1 MRLLLATRNPGKAAE
16 IRALLL
22 GLPIEIIRADEI
34 EGLPEVDETAPTLE
48 GNARKKARELHEFSG
63 LPALADD
70 TGLEIE
76 ALNGRPGVY
85 SARYGGEPSSD
96 ANNRTRVLRELQTVG
111 NRKARFRT
119 VMAFAVGGTVRL
131 FEGICNGEIIEEE
144 RGDQGFGYDSI
155 FVPEGY
161 EQTFAEMSAE
171 EKNAISHRKK
181 ALAAFVEYLS
191 SSLASS

>member
-16 IRALLL
+16 IRAMLL
-22 GLPIEIIRADEI
+22 GLPIEIVRADEI
-34 EGLPEVDETAPTLE
+34 EGLPEVAETAPTLE

-76 ALNGRPGVY
+76 SLNGRPGVY
-85 SARYGGEPSSD
+85 SARYGGEAHDD
-96 ANNRTRVLRELQTVG
+96 AANRARVLRELQTVG

-119 VMAFAVGGTVRL
+119 VIAFAVGGTIRL
-131 FEGICNGEIIEEE
+131 FEGICTGRIIEEE
-144 RGDQGFGYDSI
+144 RGEQGFGYDSI
-155 FVPEGY
+155 FVPDGY

-181 ALAAFVEYLS
+181 ALQAFVDYLS
-191 SSLASS
+191 SNLSGS